1 MPGKK
6 WSVELSKYAL
16 KALKRLDKAASL
28 RILDRLGE
36 LAETDNPLRHKDVR
50 SLEGTP
56 KGYNRLRTG
65 EYRAIFE
72 LDPDGRRIGVLVVI
86 PLGKGY

>member
-1 MPGKK
+1 LTPGKK
-6 WSVELSKYAL
+6 WSVELSKSAL

-50 SLEGTP
+50 SL
-56 KGYNRLRTG
+56 
-65 EYRAIFE
+65 AIFE